1 MAAWDSVP
9 NAGAGGADDR
19 QKAWMN
25 KKKLAANV
33 VSPPEEKKMCSGG
46 LAGRGNLRCGL
57 LSRCHALIVRNFETR

>member
-25 KKKLAANV
+25 KKKLAVNV

-46 LAGRGNLRCGL
+46 LAGRGNSRCG
-57 LSRCHALIVRNFETR
+57 HQDPGMAKIKAAPKK